1 MPAALRQ
8 GSTAVI
14 TGAASGVGF
23 AIAKL
28 LREKGLNL
36 ALVDLDT
43 TSLNKAKD
51 VLVGLNSS
59 LKTEIYAMDVT
70 DKAAWADLVKKVTGT
85 FGEVDLLILNAGKS
99 FKAAG
104 QQEGGRLK
112 AWEDLD
118 YWNKTLN
125 TNVYGYLN
133 GIAAFL
139 PIMTSSG
146 NKSPKSIVLTGSKQG
161 ITNPPGA
168 GNPAYNAS
176 KATVKHIAEHLAYDL
191 RSSPETSHISVHL
204 LIPGWAYTG
213 LMGNVG
219 PTKDEEVKKPAGAW
233 YPSQV
238 ADYFSKAFEKN
249 SFYILCPDGETDR
262 ALDQARMRWAAA
274 DVIEDRPPL
283 SRWEDSWK
291 VKAEEWIQAD
301 AKKRRENA

>member
-23 AIAKL
+23 ATAKL

-85 FGEVDLLILNAGKS
+85 FGDVDLLILNAGKS

-118 YWNKTLN
+118 YWNKVQCPFFPRLFISTALSN
-125 TNVYGYLN
+125 TDT
-133 GIAAFL
+133 I
-139 PIMTSSG
+139 
-146 NKSPKSIVLTGSKQG
+146 
-161 ITNPPGA
+161 
-168 GNPAYNAS
+168 
-176 KATVKHIAEHLAYDL
+176 
-191 RSSPETSHISVHL
+191 
-204 LIPGWAYTG
+204 
-213 LMGNVG
+213 
-219 PTKDEEVKKPAGAW
+219 
-233 YPSQV
+233 
-238 ADYFSKAFEKN
+238 
-249 SFYILCPDGETDR
+249 
-262 ALDQARMRWAAA
+262 
-274 DVIEDRPPL
+274 IEDSEHQRLWLPERNCRLPSYPDLIGEQITKVHRPYRIQTGNHQP
-283 SRWEDSWK
+283 SRRS
-291 VKAEEWIQAD
+291 
-301 AKKRRENA
+301 